1 MPDRSRLQWFNDY
14 KIYWL
19 VYVLLVAGQ
28 AWMTV
33 SQTSWPKVKWFTVFF
48 AGYLIIH
55 LVVALLILL
64 LTWPV
69 RRNLEFARYM
79 KILIAFSAVFFLS
92 QLITVVVA
100 YFQG

>member
-1 MPDRSRLQWFNDY
+1 MPDQNRLNWFNHY

-19 VYVLLVAGQ
+19 AYVLLVAGQ
-28 AWMTV
+28 AWITV
-33 SQTSWPKVKWFTVFF
+33 LQTSWPRVKWFAIFL
-48 AGYLIIH
+48 ASYLIIH
-55 LVVALLILL
+55 LVIAFLILL

-92 QLITVVVA
+92 QLITVVIA
-100 YFQG
+100 YFQS